1 MRLVVYFMPK
11 KKPVDKEKIQS
22 DILAFISLHGAVSS
36 HTLCQLFKISQSTL
50 SRILSSIK
58 NELVVI
64 GKARE
69 TKYAIQRK
77 ITDTTTPITIYEIL
91 EDASSRQLGILY
103 AIKPNGFY
111 FEAKT
116 PDATSSIYNDL
127 PYFLSDLCPTGFLGR
142 FIPIQNEDLHLP
154 NDISLWTAEHC
165 LKYLSQR
172 GWNTIGN
179 FILGDASFQ
188 LYLEKSHALENNIGT
203 KKRENYYSLYAND
216 VLAAG
221 DPGSSAGGEQPKF
234 TTVLL
239 PENQH
244 VLVKFSP
251 PTDTEIGI
259 RIADILICEHIAL
272 QILKKNAYDAA
283 DSEIVIHDNRVF
295 LEVKRFD
302 RIGKFGRR
310 GLISLGVL
318 DAEFSGTMGTWSK
331 TAGELVNHK
340 IIATHLL
347 ETIRFREIFGELIAN
362 NDMHLYNLS
371 FFTQGNIITDLA
383 PVYDMSPMLFMP
395 RNNQIVKREFAP
407 SLPLPEHTKM
417 WIAALAVAEEFWH
430 AVLEDERISKGFKD
444 IAMSC
449 TIKIA
454 ELHELTKLL
463 PK

>member
-1 MRLVVYFMPK
+1 VPSMPK
-11 KKPVDKEKIQS
+11 KKRVDKEKIQS
-22 DILAFISLHGAVSS
+22 EILAFISLHGAASPQ
-36 HTLCQLFKISQSTL
+36 TLCQLFKISQPTL
-50 SRILSSIK
+50 SRILSAIK
-58 NELVVI
+58 NELVMI

-77 ITDTTTPITIYEIL
+77 ITDTVTPLAIYEIL

-116 PDATSSIYNDL
+116 HDATSGIYNDL
-127 PYFLSDLCPTGFLGR
+127 PYFLNDLRPSGFLGR
-142 FIPIQNEDLHLP
+142 FIPMQNEDLHLP

-179 FILGDASFQ
+179 FIIGDLSFQ
-188 LYLEKSHALENNIGT
+188 LYLEKSRSIKNGIET
-203 KKRENYYSLYAND
+203 KNRENLYSLYAND

-234 TTVLL
+234 TTILL
-239 PENQH
+239 PENEH

-251 PTDTEIGI
+251 PIDTEIGK

-272 QILKKNAYDAA
+272 QILKKNACDAA
-283 DSEIVIHDNRVF
+283 DSNILIHDTRVF

-302 RIGKFGRR
+302 RIGQFGRR
-310 GLISLGVL
+310 GLISLGTL
-318 DAEFSGTMGTWSK
+318 DAEFSGTMSTWSK
-331 TAGELVNHK
+331 TAADLVNHK
-340 IIATHLL
+340 IMAAHLL
-347 ETIRFREIFGELIAN
+347 EKIRFREFFGELIAN

-371 FFTQGNIITDLA
+371 FFTQGNLITDLA
-383 PVYDMSPMLFMP
+383 PVYDMGPMLFMP
-395 RNNQIVKREFAP
+395 RNNQLVKREFTP
-407 SLPLPEHTKM
+407 SLPLPENAKT
-417 WIAALAVAEEFWH
+417 WIGALAAAEEFWH
-430 AVLEDERISKGFKD
+430 AVLEDKRISTIFKE

-449 TIKIA
+449 KIKIV
-454 ELHELTKLL
+454 ELNDLTKLL
-463 PK
+463 PR

>member
-1 MRLVVYFMPK
+1 MPK
-11 KKPVDKEKIQS
+11 KKRVDKEKIQS
-22 DILAFISLHGAVSS
+22 EILAFISLHGVASPQ
-36 HTLCQLFKISQSTL
+36 TLCQLFKISQPTL

-58 NELVVI
+58 SELVVI

-77 ITDTTTPITIYEIL
+77 IIDTTTPIAIYEIL

-111 FEAKT
+111 FETKT
-116 PDATSSIYNDL
+116 HDATSGIYNDL
-127 PYFLSDLCPTGFLGR
+127 PYFLNDLRPTGFLGR
-142 FIPIQNEDLHLP
+142 FIPMQNEDLHLP
-154 NDISLWTAEHC
+154 KDISLWTAEHC

-179 FILGDASFQ
+179 FILGDLSFQ
-188 LYLEKSHALENNIGT
+188 LYLEKSNSLKNGIET
-203 KKRENYYSLYAND
+203 KNRKNQYLLYADD

-234 TTVLL
+234 TTILL

-251 PTDTEIGI
+251 PIDTEIGK

-272 QILKKNAYDAA
+272 QILKKNACDAA
-283 DSEIVIHDNRVF
+283 DSEILIYDTRVF

-310 GLISLGVL
+310 GLISLGSL
-318 DAEFSGTMGTWSK
+318 DAEFSGTMNTWSK
-331 TAGELVNHK
+331 TAADLVNHK
-340 IIATHLL
+340 MIDAPLL
-347 ETIRFREIFGELIAN
+347 EKIRFREIFGELIAN

-383 PVYDMSPMLFMP
+383 PVYDMGPMLFMP
-395 RNNQIVKREFAP
+395 RNNQIVKREFIP
-407 SLPLPEHTKM
+407 SLPLPENAKT
-417 WIAALAVAEEFWH
+417 WIAGLAAAEEFWH
-430 AVLEDERISKGFKD
+430 AVLEDKRISTNFKD

-449 TIKIA
+449 KIKIA
-454 ELHELTKLL
+454 ELNNLTKLL
-463 PK
+463 PR

>member
-1 MRLVVYFMPK
+1 MMRHMPK
-11 KKPVDKEKIQS
+11 KMLVDKAKLQS
-22 DILAFISLHGAVSS
+22 EILAFLSLHGIASPQ
-36 HTLCQLFKISQSTL
+36 TLCQLFKISQPTL
-50 SRILSSIK
+50 SRILSLIK
-58 NELVVI
+58 NEILII

-69 TKYAIQRK
+69 TKYAAQRK
-77 ITDTTTPITIYEIL
+77 ITGTATPITIYEIL
-91 EDASSRQLGILY
+91 KNASSRQLGILY

-116 PDATSSIYNDL
+116 DDATSGIFNDL
-127 PYFLSDLCPTGFLGR
+127 PYFLNDLRPTGFLGR
-142 FIPIQNEDLHLP
+142 FIPMQNEDLHLP

-179 FILGDASFQ
+179 FILGDMSFQ
-188 LYLEKSHALENNIGT
+188 LYLEKSRLIKNGIESNN
-203 KKRENYYSLYAND
+203 REMHYSIYAND
-216 VLAAG
+216 VLTAG

-234 TTVLL
+234 TTILL

-251 PTDTEIGI
+251 PIDTEIGK

-283 DSEIVIHDNRVF
+283 DSEILIHDNRVF
-295 LEVKRFD
+295 LEIKRFD

-310 GLISLGVL
+310 GLISLGTL
-318 DAEFSGTMGTWSK
+318 DAEFSGAMSTWSK
-331 TAGELVNHK
+331 TAADLINHK
-340 IIATHLL
+340 IIAPHLI
-347 ETIRFREIFGELIAN
+347 EKIRFLEFFGELIAN

-383 PVYDMSPMLFMP
+383 PAYDMGPMLFMP

-407 SLPLPEHTKM
+407 SLPLPENAKT
-417 WIAALAVAEEFWH
+417 WIAALTLAEEFWQ
-430 AVLEDERISKGFKD
+430 AVLEDKRISPIFKD

-449 TIKIA
+449 KIKIG
-454 ELHELTKLL
+454 ELKGLANLL
-463 PK
+463 PR